1 MDRTGSSR
9 TVDRMKIEPGTR
21 AVVTGASSGIG
32 RALAAA
38 LAHRGAQV
46 GLLARSLRELEALA
60 DALPGL
66 HVALPCDVGDAA
78 AVQAATDR
86 FVAEAGRVDL
96 VVANAGLTHYRPV
109 AEQPLAEIEQMTRVN
124 WLGTVHTVHAALP
137 HLLGA
142 RRGHIVVVSS
152 GAGLRSFP
160 GAAAYGA
167 TKAAQR
173 GFSTA
178 LRHELHG
185 TGVSVTTVY
194 PGEIATALHDHEHER
209 MPAWYQSGSARP
221 ATTLAAKIVKAV
233 ERDRRELYYPPEV
246 RLLSAVNGLSPTLA
260 DRMLHRLRGAS
271 AAPRLH

>member
-1 MDRTGSSR
+1 
-9 TVDRMKIEPGTR
+9 MKIEPGTC
-21 AVVTGASSGIG
+21 ALVTGASSGIG
-32 RALAAA
+32 RAIAEA
-38 LAHRGAQV
+38 LARHGARV

-60 DALPGL
+60 DALPGR
-66 HVALPCDVGDAA
+66 HVALPCDVGDAH

-86 FVAEAGRVDL
+86 FAAEAGSLDL

-109 AEQPLAEIEQMTRVN
+109 AEQPLSEVEQMTRVN

-137 HLLGA
+137 HLLA
-142 RRGHIVVVSS
+142 AHRGHIVVVSS

-173 GFSTA
+173 GYSTA
-178 LRHELHG
+178 LRHELAH

-194 PGEIATALHDHEHER
+194 PGEIATALHEHER
-209 MPAWYQSGSARP
+209 DRMPPWYRAKDARP
-221 ATTLAAKIVKAV
+221 ATTLAAKILKAV
-233 ERDRRELYYPPEV
+233 EHDRRELYYPPEV
-246 RLLSAVNGLSPTLA
+246 RLLGVVNGISPKLA

-271 AAPRLH
+271 AAPRLD